1 MLRCYLQ
8 PLEDFVLLWI
18 LQSGRKRCTKTFTTL
33 FLVFLPSFQFWYLG
47 ILAKCITDW
56 MWVWADDMCSDFPLI
71 FQICGLNKPKFMF
84 NWKLATLPDDLR
96 SSRNSTWL
104 KLMLLICSS
113 SSMSFWLNSFCKMGI
128 LCWPP
133 SGSVLRSSG
142 MKCGRRL
149 IHC

>member
-18 LQSGRKRCTKTFTTL
+18 LESGRKTCTKTL
-33 FLVFLPSFQFWYLG
+33 PPCFLSSCLLSKFC
-47 ILAKCITDW
+47 ILAYW

-142 MKCGRRL
+142 MKCARRL